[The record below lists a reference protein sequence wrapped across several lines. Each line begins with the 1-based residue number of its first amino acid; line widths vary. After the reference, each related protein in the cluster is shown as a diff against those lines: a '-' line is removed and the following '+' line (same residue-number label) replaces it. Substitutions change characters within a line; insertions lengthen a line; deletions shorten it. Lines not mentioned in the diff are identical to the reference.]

1 MVDVSRMETLVEFYG
16 ALADATRLKLIGLL
30 AVKPMC
36 GSELARALEVRP
48 PTVSHHIGRLK
59 RLELVKSIRE
69 DTTIYYALD
78 TARLHELNRSVFGE
92 TDAQAIRRPKKDERQ
107 KVLDAFFV
115 GGRLNDIPV
124 QRKKK
129 LYALEEILKLFS
141 PERIYTEE
149 EVNERIKAV
158 FHDYCTIRR
167 EFIINGYMRREKG
180 IYQVNARELWVGQY

>member
-1 MVDVSRMETLVEFYG
+1 MVDVSRMEALVEFYG

-36 GSELARALEVRP
+36 GSELARELEVSA

-59 RLELVKSIRE
+59 RLELVKSVRE

-78 TARLHELNRSVFGE
+78 TDRLHALNRSVFGE
-92 TDAQAIRRPKKDERQ
+92 AENKDTPRPKRDERQ

-115 GGRLNDIPV
+115 GGRLKDLPV

-129 LYALEEILKLFS
+129 LYALEEILKLFE
-141 PERIYTEE
+141 PERIYTED
-149 EVNERIKAV
+149 EVNEHIKTV
-158 FHDYCTIRR
+158 FQDYCTIRR
-167 EFIINGYMRREKG
+167 EFIINGYMRRDKG
-180 IYQVNARELWVGQY
+180 MYQVNLG

>member
-1 MVDVSRMETLVEFYG
+1 MVDASRMEMLVEFYG

-36 GSELARALEVRP
+36 GSELARELEVSA

-59 RLELVKSIRE
+59 RLELVKSVRE

-78 TARLHELNRSVFGE
+78 TTRLHELNRSVFGE
-92 TDAQAIRRPKKDERQ
+92 GEATDTPRPKKDERQ

-115 GGRLNDIPV
+115 GGRLKDMPV

-129 LYALEEILKLFS
+129 LYALEEILKLFVL
-141 PERIYTEE
+141 ERTYTED
-149 EVNERIKAV
+149 EVNEHIKTV
-158 FHDYCTIRR
+158 CPDYCTVRR

-180 IYQVNARELWVGQY
+180 MYQVNPRDKTAH